1 MAKGKGGGGR
11 GGGGG
16 GKGGAGGGA
25 TGPAALTIDNLRS
38 IFNDVKGPGGGASIA
53 DLRRE
58 FYDRFDPGGKTSTDA
73 FDGFLKQA
81 QLSRQ
86 ITLTR
91 KDDPQSITDRD
102 RRNAVTFGG
111 DPRHVVYFR

>member
-1 MAKGKGGGGR
+1 MAKGSGSGGR

-16 GKGGAGGGA
+16 AAAGGGP

-38 IFNDVKGPGGGASIA
+38 IFNDVVRPGGGASIA

-73 FDGFLKQA
+73 FDNFLKQA
-81 QLSRQ
+81 SFDRRISLMR
-86 ITLTR
+86 R
-91 KDDPQSITDRD
+91 DDPQNISDRD

-111 DPRHVVYFR
+111 DPRHDVYFR